1 MKNKIILIHLMLILA
16 LGLTFCGKQNSTQTK
31 NIKNQPAH
39 FEEFRSTFSKA
50 ELSQTVA
57 TDTTTQL
64 TISDLIGMYEDKFR
78 EAKYIPEEAENIK
91 NFIEEKF
98 VQGYL
103 LEKATAA
110 GYADDDAVKAREKA
124 SLERAL
130 LRVVQDRE
138 IRSKIDITDA
148 MVKAYYEENK
158 ETEYKIPAQVRVSR
172 IVVPTKKEAVDVIKR
187 LRKGEKFYSLTRKL
201 STADKSFYT
210 IRANSEKY
218 ADIKDEAFAI
228 KETGQISPIF
238 ETEDGF
244 NILLLRNKSEEKIPS
259 LDELSRRI
267 RTELYVEKLE
277 SLETK
282 LMNEWKDELDITIHE
297 DKLATADLKK
307 ADPQEV
313 IAEITP
319 EQKITF
325 AEFTAYY
332 NPTEED
338 NLEKRLAHL
347 DRVMEDPIKIEIA
360 KEKGYADAPETQRM
374 LKEERERA
382 MIQEFYA
389 DWKEENVS
397 VSEEEMKEFYEKSK
411 YEIRARHILV
421 ESEPKA
427 VTILEEIKSGGDF
440 GELAKELSV
449 DKGTAVRGGELGYF
463 KWGVMVDGFQDA
475 AFSLDNGEISDVVET
490 ELGYHIIEVTDR
502 RPNEDLLPYEKM
514 KTRINTTITGIKTV
528 RVTDELFEQLK
539 REAHFEFNEQAIKLF
554 VEKVNEYQN
563 EKKKLESESA
573 VSDSIKN

>member
-1 MKNKIILIHLMLILA
+1 MLILA